1 MSVGF
6 KYPRFTCLRI
16 DLCSLPVLSSCRARD
31 AEIFAAAPAAPAV
44 FQLRG
49 DDAQSVPYVCKT
61 ANLRRELPRIPFVRD
76 TGAEAQEAGP
86 HDAGLK
92 PGSSTA
98 ASTDD
103 GSAGDAGITVAGG
116 DARAP
121 VNPRETLPR
130 SAQTMWAGKVL
141 G

>member
-1 MSVGF
+1 MTPGLSPALPRLLQRAMVVPAMRVSRSLAGTPALQMSANG
-6 KYPRFTCLRI
+6 
-16 DLCSLPVLSSCRARD
+16 
-31 AEIFAAAPAAPAV
+31 
-44 FQLRG
+44 
-49 DDAQSVPYVCKT
+49 
-61 ANLRRELPRIPFVRD
+61 NLRRELRRIPFVRGA
-76 TGAEAQEAGP
+76 GAEAQEAGP